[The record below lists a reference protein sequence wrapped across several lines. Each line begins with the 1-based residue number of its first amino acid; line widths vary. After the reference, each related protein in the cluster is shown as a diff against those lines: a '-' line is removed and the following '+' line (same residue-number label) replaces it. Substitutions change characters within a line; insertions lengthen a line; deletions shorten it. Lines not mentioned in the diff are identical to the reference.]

1 MKKIIILAGNGLLPI
16 NIINILVKKRINFCS
31 LIISDKGWDKNL
43 EKYDY
48 KIINIGKVL
57 TEIIKL
63 KKLGYNSLIM
73 AGSIPRPGISNI
85 KPDFKSLKILP
96 RFTKVLLKGG
106 DNLLLKFII
115 KELEKL
121 ELSVLNIKS
130 IAPDLFLGLGG
141 YTKTTP
147 SKISESDIN
156 RGKLILNTLS
166 NYDIGQSIIVQQ
178 GTVIGIEA
186 IEGTDNLII
195 RSKKY
200 FKDGVKPTLIKL
212 FKKKQDFRAD
222 LPTIGFKTIQLC
234 KSNSIGGIVF
244 TANKTLFIDREKILK
259 EMKINKLFLIG
270 TGG

>member
-16 NIINILVKKRINFCS
+16 NIINILEKKKISFFS
-31 LIISDKGWDKNL
+31 LIISENGWDKNL
-43 EKYDY
+43 EKYNY
-48 KIINIGKVL
+48 KLTNIGKVL
-57 TEIIKL
+57 TEVIKL
-63 KKLGYNSLIM
+63 KKIGYNSIIM

-85 KPDFKSLKILP
+85 KPDFKSLRILP

-115 KELEKL
+115 NELENLK
-121 ELSVLNIKS
+121 LSVLNIKS
-130 IAPDLFLGLGG
+130 IAPELFLGLGQHS
-141 YTKTTP
+141 KIIP
-147 SKISESDIN
+147 SKISENDIV
-156 RGKLILNTLS
+156 RGKSILNILS
-166 NYDIGQSIIVQQ
+166 NNDIGQSIIVQQ

-186 IEGTDNLII
+186 IEGTDNLIK

-234 KSNSIGGIVF
+234 KSNSIGGIAF
-244 TANKTLFIDREKILK
+244 TGNKTLFIDREKILK
-259 EMKINKLFLIG
+259 EMQINKLFLIG
-270 TGG
+270 ING